1 MPAGSLTNI
10 IRFENID
17 IRCSISNVEQIN
29 PPNNTVYL
37 NLNYCNII
45 RSSFNKPIIQISG
58 TSTSKSTA
66 FFVNTRSNGT
76 STDGTLAVYDFT
88 NTNVYMEECRW
99 NGTPQNISMMKINA
113 TQTGNITFA
122 VINCELRFIAST
134 LTTIPM
140 ILLNNT
146 NNNGIIISRFSN
158 TQLVMEYTTPKGV
171 GANLISISSNSTWNN
186 SNPLSITLDNCYCQ
200 FSNASAFNFIL
211 QNLSTAPRI
220 ASLIFQ
226 RPSNLSLIGGNSG
239 IDYTNINVTNTS
251 AFLNRQLPVP
261 LLTSSTFTIDGN
273 TPITFDCLFGSVITR
288 TLTVTSAI
296 NTPVISSLNVT
307 NSRPGQQYV
316 YIITNNSSTSF
327 TINSNLGSPT
337 VITNYTSP
345 ITVLNGQKLLINIIA
360 ESTTSF
366 LINCSIYN

>member
-1 MPAGSLTNI
+1 MQELFNIQYLSNNISAYAGAHSVKIGNNTNVIDIRLPAGSLQNTV
-10 IRFENID
+10 RFESID
-17 IRCSISNVEQIN
+17 IRCSISNVEQVN

-37 NLNYCNII
+37 NLNYCNIN

-58 TSTSKSTA
+58 TSTLKSTA

-99 NGTPQNISMMKINA
+99 NGTPQNVSMMRINT
-113 TQTGNITFA
+113 TQTGNAFFS
-122 VINCELRFIAST
+122 VINCELRMIGST

-146 NNNGIIISRFSN
+146 SGLINSRFSN
-158 TQLVMEYTTPKGV
+158 AILAMEYSAAKGV

-186 SNPLSITLDNCYCQ
+186 SSPLVITLDNCYSL
-200 FSNASAFNFIL
+200 FTGASAFNFIL

-226 RPSNLSLIGGNSG
+226 RPSNLSLVGGNSG

-251 AFLNRQLPVP
+251 A
-261 LLTSSTFTIDGN
+261 LLN
-273 TPITFDCLFGSVITR
+273 TPTTNTI
-288 TLTVTSAI
+288 I
-296 NTPVISSLNVT
+296 NKFN
-307 NSRPGQQYV
+307 
-316 YIITNNSSTSF
+316 F
-327 TINSNLGSPT
+327 
-337 VITNYTSP
+337 
-345 ITVLNGQKLLINIIA
+345 
-360 ESTTSF
+360 
-366 LINCSIYN
+366 YN